1 MKNFIQAFAF
11 TPVAATTVV
20 ADTYQYCYEVPDVDR
35 WMYPYNAT
43 PGTRIVGPTV
53 TGYGSGVDDRYGQS
67 LFGWVTIDIPTDLP
81 AHAYTVVSMTVEA
94 SIANADV
101 VLDETADDRSTHEP
115 DASDPDAG
123 RPCHLSGVGFRGDFV
138 AGTFG
143 DDGPF
148 PFGAGVGERN
158 AYALGFDNNG
168 EPIDISNNL
177 TEQFDP
183 TLFAIGSSDD
193 AEPGDFLPELVRFRF
208 DVNID
213 DAYIMLSP
221 GIPFLGMI
229 DVTISSFHSGSQD
242 GSGSYP
248 QWILAEHPLVE
259 LIPGL
264 QPHSASKSRSVIR
277 TSPATPMAMASSTSR
292 TCSRH
297 WTNSASATSAAAL
310 GLQFGFTDKCRRR
323 TRSHFRLD
331 RMTI

>member
-11 TPVAATTVV
+11 TAVAATTVV

-43 PGTRIVGPTV
+43 PGTRIVGPTF

-193 AEPGDFLPELVRFRF
+193 AEPGEFLPELVRFRF

-213 DAYIMLSP
+213 DAYISCYLQESLSS
-221 GIPFLGMI
+221 GMI
-229 DVTISSFHSGSQD
+229 DVMISSFHSGSQD

-259 LIPGL
+259 LIPG
-264 QPHSASKSRSVIR
+264 
-277 TSPATPMAMASSTSR
+277 T
-292 TCSRH
+292 
-297 WTNSASATSAAAL
+297 AAAL
-310 GLQFGFTDKCRRR
+310 CIEVEVSHSDVSGDTNGDGLVNIEDLLKALDEFGECDKCSCASDFNSDSQINVDDVLVVISGW
-323 TRSHFRLD
+323 TG
-331 RMTI
+331 